1 MDKDIENIFKTR
13 GKNPYKRYGFLRNP
27 FPINVQEFHRICYNQ
42 DDVKKI
48 FVSRLGSFIA
58 NQEIETLLI
67 HADHRVGK
75 TNFLRY
81 YYNELKDISKN
92 NGNIFNYA
100 YIREYNDNYLI
111 FHKAIIDE
119 LGVDFFVKLFNEIKD
134 NTEILDDIQETD
146 FKKGIRSCIESITLS
161 GGLNFEYVF
170 LFFEWFK
177 GIKYTQKKLEKIDVS
192 SSITT
197 SSLAIRYLNDL
208 IKLSRISGVLKGLI
222 IFMDEFESI
231 FGESV
236 SRGKRDK
243 YLQDIR
249 SLLDEIQIG
258 IFIICAITPNAL
270 LELSKYQAL
279 KARFGESISLSSIR
293 DIDEAK
299 AYANEYINFAKEEV
313 KNNNNKSIKNI
324 ISNNNIKK
332 IYNDF
337 DEEEIKQGYF
347 FEKLHYFIE
356 DKISESS

>member
-1 MDKDIENIFKTR
+1 MDPSIESIFKKR
-13 GKNPYKRYGFLRNP
+13 EKNPYKMYGFLRNP
-27 FPINVQEFHRICYNQ
+27 FPVNVQEFHRICYNQ
-42 DDVKKI
+42 DKAKNI
-48 FVSRLGSFIA
+48 FLMRLRSFIE
-58 NQEIETLLI
+58 NQKIETLLI

-81 YYNELKDISKN
+81 YFNDLKGISKN
-92 NGNIFNYA
+92 RGNDFNYA

-119 LGVDFFVKLFNEIKD
+119 LGVDFFIELFNKIKD
-134 NTEILDDIQETD
+134 DTGILNEIQETD
-146 FKKGIRSCIESITLS
+146 FKKGIQSCIECVTLS
-161 GGLNFEYVF
+161 DELNFEYIF

-177 GIKYTQKKLEKIDVS
+177 GIKYPPKKLDKIGVS

-197 SSLAIRYLNDL
+197 SSLAIRYLKDL
-208 IKLSRISGVLKGLI
+208 IEVSRISGVLKGLI

-249 SLLDEIQIG
+249 SLLDEIQTG
-258 IFIICAITPNAL
+258 IFIVCALTPNAL

-293 DIDEAK
+293 DVDEAI
-299 AYANEYINFAKEEV
+299 AYANEYINFAKDEV
-313 KNNNNKSIKNI
+313 KNNKDVKNI
-324 ISNNNIKK
+324 ITEKDIKK

-356 DKISESS
+356 DEISHHL